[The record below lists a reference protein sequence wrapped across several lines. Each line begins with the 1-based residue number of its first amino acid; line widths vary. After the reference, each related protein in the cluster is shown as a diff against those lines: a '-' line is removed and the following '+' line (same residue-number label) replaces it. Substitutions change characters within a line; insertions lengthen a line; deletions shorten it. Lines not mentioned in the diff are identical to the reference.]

1 MIRETTFLFEIRAIV
16 EQSLILEID
25 SNLKHP
31 RLARVYEKA
40 SVHHLYFFLNDSW
53 FGRRDSKAA

>member
-1 MIRETTFLFEIRAIV
+1 MIWETTFLFEIRAIV

-31 RLARVYEKA
+31 RLGRVYEKA
-40 SVHHLYFFLNDSW
+40 SIHHLYFVLNGS
-53 FGRRDSKAA
+53 

>member
-31 RLARVYEKA
+31 RLGRVYEKA
-40 SVHHLYFFLNDSW
+40 SIHDLYFVLNGS
-53 FGRRDSKAA
+53 